1 MGRKSKIAAVVLSI
15 SVLLGGC
22 SLGKT
27 DIVFTTGLS
36 ANEVFKIE
44 HEKVSLAEAKVYL
57 CNYQNLYGNVYG
69 IDLWEQQYQTDDL
82 EQYVKDVTLSEMTR
96 VICMDQLAEQKEIT
110 LSKEEKTNLKLA
122 AKEYY
127 ESLNEEEKSYMDV
140 SEATIEKLYE
150 NYALASKVYTS
161 LTTGVN
167 EEVSDDEARVM
178 EAQQIYVK
186 DQNRAGEVA
195 SRLANGEDFRT
206 VAADYNEA
214 AQIDITFGRDEMPKE
229 VEDIAF
235 NLNDDEISESIA
247 TEDGYYFIKCIN
259 KFNQELTD
267 ANKDKIVK
275 KREKEAFNDEYDAFV
290 ADLSS
295 SLNEK
300 AWDELELKTDGTITT
315 NSFFEVLD
323 KYYQLEE

>member
-1 MGRKSKIAAVVLSI
+1 MGRKSKIAAAVLSI

-27 DIVFTTGLS
+27 EIVFTTGLS

-186 DQNRAGEVA
+186 DQSRAGEVA

-214 AQIDITFGRDEMPKE
+214 AQIDITFGRDEMP
-229 VEDIAF
+229 
-235 NLNDDEISESIA
+235 
-247 TEDGYYFIKCIN
+247 
-259 KFNQELTD
+259 
-267 ANKDKIVK
+267 
-275 KREKEAFNDEYDAFV
+275 
-290 ADLSS
+290 
-295 SLNEK
+295 
-300 AWDELELKTDGTITT
+300 
-315 NSFFEVLD
+315 
-323 KYYQLEE
+323 

>member
-1 MGRKSKIAAVVLSI
+1 M
-15 SVLLGGC
+15 
-22 SLGKT
+22 
-27 DIVFTTGLS
+27 
-36 ANEVFKIE
+36 
-44 HEKVSLAEAKVYL
+44 
-57 CNYQNLYGNVYG
+57 
-69 IDLWEQQYQTDDL
+69 
-82 EQYVKDVTLSEMTR
+82 
-96 VICMDQLAEQKEIT
+96 
-110 LSKEEKTNLKLA
+110 
-122 AKEYY
+122 
-127 ESLNEEEKSYMDV
+127 
-140 SEATIEKLYE
+140 
-150 NYALASKVYTS
+150 
-161 LTTGVN
+161 
-167 EEVSDDEARVM
+167 
-178 EAQQIYVK
+178 
-186 DQNRAGEVA
+186 A

-235 NLNDDEISESIA
+235 NLNDDEISGSIA

-300 AWDELELKTDGTITT
+300 VWDELELKTDGTITT

>member
-15 SVLLGGC
+15 SVFLGGC

-161 LTTGVN
+161 LTTGVDRKS
-167 EEVSDDEARVM
+167 VV
-178 EAQQIYVK
+178 
-186 DQNRAGEVA
+186 
-195 SRLANGEDFRT
+195 
-206 VAADYNEA
+206 
-214 AQIDITFGRDEMPKE
+214 
-229 VEDIAF
+229 
-235 NLNDDEISESIA
+235 
-247 TEDGYYFIKCIN
+247 
-259 KFNQELTD
+259 
-267 ANKDKIVK
+267 
-275 KREKEAFNDEYDAFV
+275 
-290 ADLSS
+290 
-295 SLNEK
+295 
-300 AWDELELKTDGTITT
+300 
-315 NSFFEVLD
+315 
-323 KYYQLEE
+323 

>member
-22 SLGKT
+22 SLGKN

-127 ESLNEEEKSYMDV
+127 
-140 SEATIEKLYE
+140 
-150 NYALASKVYTS
+150 ALASKVYTS

-235 NLNDDEISESIA
+235 NLNDDEISGSIA

-267 ANKDKIVK
+267 ANKVKIVK

-300 AWDELELKTDGTITT
+300 VWDELELKTDGTITT

>member
-1 MGRKSKIAAVVLSI
+1 
-15 SVLLGGC
+15 
-22 SLGKT
+22 
-27 DIVFTTGLS
+27 
-36 ANEVFKIE
+36 
-44 HEKVSLAEAKVYL
+44 
-57 CNYQNLYGNVYG
+57 
-69 IDLWEQQYQTDDL
+69 
-82 EQYVKDVTLSEMTR
+82 
-96 VICMDQLAEQKEIT
+96 
-110 LSKEEKTNLKLA
+110 
-122 AKEYY
+122 
-127 ESLNEEEKSYMDV
+127 MDV

-186 DQNRAGEVA
+186 DQSRAGEVQA

-235 NLNDDEISESIA
+235 NLNDDEISGSIA

-267 ANKDKIVK
+267 ANKVKIVK

-300 AWDELELKTDGTITT
+300 VWDELELKTDGTITT